1 MKALVS
7 GAVRISDA
15 AKVMGLMEQQERSD
29 VIMKS
34 LLEDG
39 LIAQVKVRK
48 RAISDLMGGPQ
59 FGAAL

>member
-29 VIMKS
+29 VIVKS

-39 LIAQVKVRK
+39 LVAQVN
-48 RAISDLMGGPQ
+48 GWYQQP
-59 FGAAL
+59 

>member
-15 AKVMGLMEQQERSD
+15 AKVMGLMEQQARSD
-29 VIMKS
+29 VIVQS

-39 LIAQVKVRK
+39 LIAQVN
-48 RAISDLMGGPQ
+48 GWYQQP
-59 FGAAL
+59 